1 MTKIR
6 VLETFSGIGAQ
17 HKAISNLNKNNSVKF
32 KVVGTVEWD
41 ARAII
46 AYSAIHHNLFK
57 NYKKIIAKHNLT
69 NHDQVN
75 SFLEQ
80 FVISLDS
87 KKPSQIIRKDLFF
100 KQVLASAIISANNLG
115 DIINLDVNKVANLKP
130 DLITYSFPCQGLSVA
145 NMGRAKGILDQNSTS
160 SLVWNIYKLLAQ
172 LKTKPKYLL
181 MENVKNLISKKFL
194 PQYKIWLK
202 NLEELG
208 YQTFTAVLNG
218 INCGSI
224 QKHERVFALS
234 FYKPKKLPFTNNK
247 EFQRYLDDLASEKKL
262 DLIQRKKVFEHIFDF
277 SKDNK
282 ENQEALINKTP
293 SRIRIIEKSKHIH
306 NSNNFII
313 NTVTTKQD
321 RIPST
326 GVIKSENSL
335 KNKLNYRFI
344 TPRESFLLMGFRNQD
359 FDKMNYFIENKIIN
373 RESLYRQAGNS
384 IVVQVIE
391 HLFQTIINLE
401 TGNTIVKKTKA
412 IKKDIPCL

>member
-46 AYSAIHHNLFK
+46 TYSAIHHNLFR

-75 SFLEQ
+75 SFLGQ

-224 QKHERVFALS
+224 QKRERVFALS
-234 FYKPKKLPFTNNK
+234 FYKPKKLPFTNNE

-401 TGNTIVKKTKA
+401 TGNTTVKKTKE